1 MADMKDT
8 RADQE
13 KRLGPALFW
22 QNELDQADQFERD
35 WRERGMR
42 VVERYRDE
50 RGGSGVI
57 GPLSNRFNILW
68 ANTETLKGALFAR
81 MAQPDVRR
89 RFADPNPAGRQ
100 VAIVLERALSYGLD
114 VYDSARP
121 LAAALEDYL
130 LPGRGVIW
138 VVYEPIIIKEKI
150 KIEVDGED
158 IAIAE
163 EEEVERLGD
172 QRCRFE
178 YVHWQDYR
186 ESPGRRSEDATW
198 RARRHLFTR
207 DDLVGR
213 GFKDAYE
220 IPLNWMPDASERMA
234 DAQAEEIYN
243 RAEVWEIWCKVTRK
257 RLFIATGYKD
267 VLAEDEDPY
276 DLQGFFPTPTPLIA
290 VRTNNTSIPVPEFT
304 LYQDQAEELD
314 RVTSRITHLIEG
326 LKRRGV
332 YDASVPELAHL
343 AVAGDND
350 FVPSE
355 NFASLAQKG
364 GLAGAFQTE
373 DISAVSVVLN
383 GLYTQRTQVLQII
396 YDVTGLSDILRG
408 GGTKASETATAQQLK
423 AQYGSMRLRRRQDE
437 IQKYIRDLFR
447 IKAELI
453 AENYEPEILQRIT
466 GMEVTDEMLEIMR
479 NDKLRDYQIDV
490 ETDST
495 VFADEEEVKRT
506 RIEFANVFGNY
517 LVKAIEATR
526 SAPEITPIAFEILK
540 FVAGAWKIGRNFED
554 VIEQTEATVMQQLQ
568 AMQQQ
573 PPQPSPEQ
581 RIQEQKIMAELER
594 EKLKQEGKLADITS
608 RERSK
613 AAEIQEDG
621 RASDQRVRSK
631 EDLAMLDAELRMA
644 ESNQ

>member
-8 RADQE
+8 QQDQE
-13 KRLGPALFW
+13 KLLGPALYW
-22 QNELDQADQFERD
+22 QNELEKADQFERD

-50 RGGSGVI
+50 REGRALI
-57 GPLSNRFNILW
+57 GPSNTRFNILW
-68 ANTETLKGALFAR
+68 ANTETLKGALLAR
-81 MAQPDVRR
+81 MAEPDVRR
-89 RFADPNPAGRQ
+89 RFPDPNPAARE
-100 VAIVLERALSYGLD
+100 VAILLERALSYGLD
-114 VYDSARP
+114 VYDGITP
-121 LAAALEDYL
+121 MKAALEDYL
-130 LPGRGVIW
+130 LPGRGVVW
-138 VVYEPIIIKEKI
+138 VVYEPVIIKEKI

-158 IAIAE
+158 VALDEVE
-163 EEEVERLGD
+163 EIERLGD

-186 ESPGRRSEDATW
+186 ESPSRRPEDVTW

-207 DDLVGR
+207 DDLIGR
-213 GFKDAYE
+213 GFKDAHE
-220 IPLNWMPDASERMA
+220 IPLNWMPDTNEDNA
-234 DAQAEEIYN
+234 DYEEIYN

-267 VLAEDEDPY
+267 VLAEDDDPY
-276 DLQGFFPTPTPLIA
+276 ELEDFFPTPTPLIA

-304 LYQDQAEELD
+304 LYQDQADELD
-314 RVTSRITHLIEG
+314 RVTNRITYLIEG

-332 YDASVPELAHL
+332 YDASVPELAQL
-343 AVAGDND
+343 AMAGDND
-350 FVPSE
+350 FVPSD

-373 DISAVSVVLN
+373 DISQVSAVLN
-383 GLYTQRTQVLQII
+383 GLYTQRMQVLQVI
-396 YDVTGLSDILRG
+396 YEVTGISDIIRG

-437 IQKYIRDLFR
+437 IEKYIRELYR

-453 AENYEPEILQRIT
+453 AENYEPEILQRVT

-479 NDKLRDYQIDV
+479 NDKLRNYQIDV

-495 VFADEEEVKRT
+495 VFADEEETKRT
-506 RIEFANVFGNY
+506 RMEFASVFGDY
-517 LVKAIEATR
+517 LIKAIEATR
-526 SAPEITPIAFEILK
+526 AAPEITPIAFEILK

-554 VIEQTEATVMQQLQ
+554 VINETEATVMQQLQ

-573 PPQPSPEQ
+573 PPQPSPEEA
-581 RIQEQKIMAELER
+581 IQQQKIMAELER
-594 EKLKQEGKLADITS
+594 EKLKQEGKLADISS

-613 AAEIQEDG
+613 AAEIQEES
-621 RASDQRVRSK
+621 RASDERIRSK
-631 EDLAMLDAELRMA
+631 EDLAMLEAEMRMA
-644 ESNQ
+644 ERDQ

>member
-8 RADQE
+8 QQDQE
-13 KRLGPALFW
+13 KLLGPALYW
-22 QNELDQADQFERD
+22 QNELEKADQFERD

-50 RGGSGVI
+50 REGRALI
-57 GPLSNRFNILW
+57 GPSNTRFNILW
-68 ANTETLKGALFAR
+68 ANTETLKGALLAR
-81 MAQPDVRR
+81 MAEPDVRR
-89 RFADPNPAGRQ
+89 RFPDPNPAARE
-100 VAIVLERALSYGLD
+100 VAILLERALSYGLD
-114 VYDSARP
+114 VYDGITP
-121 LAAALEDYL
+121 MKAALEDYL
-130 LPGRGVIW
+130 LPGRGVVW
-138 VVYEPIIIKEKI
+138 VVYEPVIIKEKI

-158 IAIAE
+158 VALDEVE
-163 EEEVERLGD
+163 EIERLGD

-186 ESPGRRSEDATW
+186 ESPSRRPEDVTW

-207 DDLVGR
+207 DDLIGR
-213 GFKDAYE
+213 GFKDAHE
-220 IPLNWMPDASERMA
+220 IPLNWMPDTNEDNA
-234 DAQAEEIYN
+234 DYEEIYN

-267 VLAEDEDPY
+267 VLAEDDDPY
-276 DLQGFFPTPTPLIA
+276 ELEDFFPTPTPLIA

-304 LYQDQAEELD
+304 LYQDQADELD
-314 RVTSRITHLIEG
+314 RVTNRITYLIEG

-332 YDASVPELAHL
+332 YDASVPELAQL
-343 AVAGDND
+343 AMAGDND
-350 FVPSE
+350 FVPSD

-373 DISAVSVVLN
+373 DISQVSAVLN
-383 GLYTQRTQVLQII
+383 GLYTQRMQVLQVI
-396 YDVTGLSDILRG
+396 YEVTGISDIIRG

-437 IQKYIRDLFR
+437 IEKYIRELYR

-453 AENYEPEILQRIT
+453 AENYEPEILQRVT

-479 NDKLRDYQIDV
+479 NDKLRNYQIDV

-495 VFADEEEVKRT
+495 VFADEEETKRT
-506 RIEFANVFGNY
+506 RMEFASVFGDY
-517 LVKAIEATR
+517 LMKAIAATR
-526 SAPEITPIAFEILK
+526 VAPEITPIAFEILK

-554 VIEQTEATVMQQLQ
+554 VINETEATVMQQLQ

-573 PPQPSPEQ
+573 PPQPSPEEA
-581 RIQEQKIMAELER
+581 IQQQKIMAELER
-594 EKLKQEGKLADITS
+594 EKLKQEGKLADISS

-613 AAEIQEDG
+613 AAEIQEES
-621 RASDQRVRSK
+621 RASDERIRSK
-631 EDLAMLDAELRMA
+631 EDLAMLEAEMRMA
-644 ESNQ
+644 ERDQ

>member
-8 RADQE
+8 QQDQE
-13 KRLGPALFW
+13 KLLGPALYW
-22 QNELDQADQFERD
+22 QNELEKADQFERD

-50 RGGSGVI
+50 REGRALI
-57 GPLSNRFNILW
+57 GPSNTRFNILW
-68 ANTETLKGALFAR
+68 ANTETLKGALLAR
-81 MAQPDVRR
+81 MAEPDVRR
-89 RFADPNPAGRQ
+89 RFPDPNPAARE
-100 VAIVLERALSYGLD
+100 VAILLERALSYGLD
-114 VYDSARP
+114 VYDGITP
-121 LAAALEDYL
+121 MKAALEDYL
-130 LPGRGVIW
+130 LPGRGVVW
-138 VVYEPIIIKEKI
+138 VVYEPVIIKEKI

-158 IAIAE
+158 VALDEVE
-163 EEEVERLGD
+163 EIERLGD

-186 ESPGRRSEDATW
+186 ESPSRRPEDVTW

-207 DDLVGR
+207 DDLIGR
-213 GFKDAYE
+213 GFKDAHE
-220 IPLNWMPDASERMA
+220 IPLNWMPDTNEDNA
-234 DAQAEEIYN
+234 DYEEIYN

-267 VLAEDEDPY
+267 VLAEDDDPY
-276 DLQGFFPTPTPLIA
+276 ELEDFFPTPTPLIA

-304 LYQDQAEELD
+304 LYQDQADELD
-314 RVTSRITHLIEG
+314 RVTNRITYLIEG

-332 YDASVPELAHL
+332 YDASVPELAQL
-343 AVAGDND
+343 AMAGDND
-350 FVPSE
+350 FVPSD

-373 DISAVSVVLN
+373 DISVVSAVLS
-383 GLYTQRTQVLQII
+383 GLYTQRMQVLQVI
-396 YDVTGLSDILRG
+396 YEVTGISDIIRG

-437 IQKYIRDLFR
+437 IEKYIRELYR

-453 AENYEPEILQRIT
+453 AENYEPEILQRVT

-479 NDKLRDYQIDV
+479 NDKLRNYQIDV

-495 VFADEEEVKRT
+495 VFADEEETKRT
-506 RIEFANVFGNY
+506 RMEFASVFGDY
-517 LVKAIEATR
+517 LIKAIEATR
-526 SAPEITPIAFEILK
+526 AAPEITPIAFEILK

-554 VIEQTEATVMQQLQ
+554 VINETEATVMQQLQ

-573 PPQPSPEQ
+573 PPQPSPEEA
-581 RIQEQKIMAELER
+581 IQQQKIMAELER
-594 EKLKQEGKLADITS
+594 EKLKQEGKLADISS

-613 AAEIQEDG
+613 AAEIQEES
-621 RASDQRVRSK
+621 RASDERIRSK
-631 EDLAMLDAELRMA
+631 EDLAMLEAEMRMA
-644 ESNQ
+644 ERDQ

>member
-22 QNELDQADQFERD
+22 QGELEKADQFERD

-50 RGGSGVI
+50 RSGSGVI

-68 ANTETLKGALFAR
+68 ANTETLKGALLAR
-81 MAQPDVRR
+81 MAEPDVRR

-100 VAIVLERALSYGLD
+100 VAILLERALSYGAD
-114 VYDSARP
+114 VYDASRP
-121 LAAALEDYL
+121 LMAALEDYL
-130 LPGRGVIW
+130 LPGRGVVW
-138 VVYEPIIIKEKI
+138 VVYEPIIVKETI
-150 KIEVDGED
+150 KIEVEGEG
-158 IAIAE
+158 IAIKE
-163 EEEVERLGD
+163 EEEIERLGD

-178 YVHWQDYR
+178 YIHWQDYR
-186 ESPGRRSEDATW
+186 ESPSRRSEDVTW

-213 GFKDAYE
+213 GFKDAYD
-220 IPLNWMPDASERMA
+220 IPLNWMPDSENNS
-234 DAQAEEIYN
+234 DEEIYN

-257 RLFIATGYKD
+257 RLFVATGHRD
-267 VLAEDEDPY
+267 VLAEDDDPY
-276 DLQGFFPTPTPLIA
+276 ELQGFFPTPTPLIA
-290 VRTNNTSIPVPEFT
+290 VRTNDTSVPVPEFT

-314 RVTSRITHLIEG
+314 RVTSRITYLIEG

-373 DISAVSVVLN
+373 DISAVSAVLN
-383 GLYTQRTQVLQII
+383 GLYAQRTQVLQII
-396 YDVTGLSDILRG
+396 YEVTGISDIIRG
-408 GGTKASETATAQQLK
+408 GGTKASESATAQQLK

-466 GMEVTDEMLEIMR
+466 GLEVTDEMLEILR
-479 NDKLRDYQIDV
+479 NDKLRNYQIDV

-526 SAPEITPIAFEILK
+526 AAPEITPIAFEILK

-581 RIQEQKIMAELER
+581 AIQEQKIMAELER

-613 AAEIQEDG
+613 AAEIQEDS

-631 EDLAMLDAELRMA
+631 EDLAMLEAELRMA
-644 ESNQ
+644 ERNR

>member
-8 RADQE
+8 QQDQE
-13 KRLGPALFW
+13 KLLGPALYW
-22 QNELDQADQFERD
+22 QNELEKADQFERD

-50 RGGSGVI
+50 REGRALI
-57 GPLSNRFNILW
+57 GPSNTRFNILW
-68 ANTETLKGALFAR
+68 ANTETLKGALLAR
-81 MAQPDVRR
+81 MAEPDVRR
-89 RFADPNPAGRQ
+89 RFPDPNPAARE
-100 VAIVLERALSYGLD
+100 VAILLERALSYGLD
-114 VYDSARP
+114 VYDGITP
-121 LAAALEDYL
+121 MKAALEDYL
-130 LPGRGVIW
+130 LPGRGVVW
-138 VVYEPIIIKEKI
+138 VVYEPVIIKEKI

-158 IAIAE
+158 VALDEVE
-163 EEEVERLGD
+163 EIERLGD

-186 ESPGRRSEDATW
+186 ESPSRRPEDVTW

-207 DDLVGR
+207 DDLIGR
-213 GFKDAYE
+213 GFKDAHE
-220 IPLNWMPDASERMA
+220 IPLNWMPDTNEDNA
-234 DAQAEEIYN
+234 DYEEIYN

-267 VLAEDEDPY
+267 VLAEDDDPY
-276 DLQGFFPTPTPLIA
+276 ELEDFFPTPTPLIA

-304 LYQDQAEELD
+304 LYQDQADELD
-314 RVTSRITHLIEG
+314 RVTNRITYLIEG

-332 YDASVPELAHL
+332 YDASVPELAQL
-343 AVAGDND
+343 AMAGDND
-350 FVPSE
+350 FVPSD

-373 DISAVSVVLN
+373 DISQVSAVLN
-383 GLYTQRTQVLQII
+383 GLYTQRMQVLQVI
-396 YDVTGLSDILRG
+396 YEVTGISDIIRG

-437 IQKYIRDLFR
+437 IEKYIRELYR

-453 AENYEPEILQRIT
+453 AENYEPEILQRVT

-479 NDKLRDYQIDV
+479 NDKLRNYQIDV

-495 VFADEEEVKRT
+495 VFADEEETKRT
-506 RIEFANVFGNY
+506 RMEFASVFGDY
-517 LVKAIEATR
+517 LIKAIEATR
-526 SAPEITPIAFEILK
+526 AAPEITPIAFEILK

-554 VIEQTEATVMQQLQ
+554 VINETEATVMQQLQ

-573 PPQPSPEQ
+573 PPQPSPEEA
-581 RIQEQKIMAELER
+581 IQQQKIMAELER
-594 EKLKQEGKLADITS
+594 EKLKQEGKLADISS

-613 AAEIQEDG
+613 AAEIQEES
-621 RASDQRVRSK
+621 RASDERIHSK
-631 EDLAMLDAELRMA
+631 EDLAMLEAEMRMA
-644 ESNQ
+644 ERDQ

>member
-8 RADQE
+8 QQDQE
-13 KRLGPALFW
+13 KLLGPALYW
-22 QNELDQADQFERD
+22 QNELEKADQFARD

-50 RGGSGVI
+50 REGRALI
-57 GPLSNRFNILW
+57 GPSNTRFNILW
-68 ANTETLKGALFAR
+68 ANTETLKGALLAR
-81 MAQPDVRR
+81 MAEPDVRR
-89 RFADPNPAGRQ
+89 RFPDPNPAARE
-100 VAIVLERALSYGLD
+100 VAILLERALSYGLD
-114 VYDSARP
+114 VYDGITP
-121 LAAALEDYL
+121 MKAALEDYL
-130 LPGRGVIW
+130 LPGRGVVW
-138 VVYEPIIIKEKI
+138 VVYEPVIIKEKI

-158 IAIAE
+158 VAFDEIE
-163 EEEVERLGD
+163 EIERLGD

-186 ESPGRRSEDATW
+186 ESPSRRPEDVTW

-207 DDLVGR
+207 DDLIGR
-213 GFKDAYE
+213 GFKDAHE
-220 IPLNWMPDASERMA
+220 IPLNWMPDTNEDNA
-234 DAQAEEIYN
+234 DYEEIYN

-267 VLAEDEDPY
+267 VLAEDDDPY
-276 DLQGFFPTPTPLIA
+276 ELEDFFPTPTPLIA

-304 LYQDQAEELD
+304 LYQDQADELD
-314 RVTSRITHLIEG
+314 RVTNRITYLIEG

-332 YDASVPELAHL
+332 YDASVPELAQL
-343 AVAGDND
+343 AMAGDND
-350 FVPSE
+350 FVPSD

-373 DISAVSVVLN
+373 DISQVSAVLN
-383 GLYTQRTQVLQII
+383 GLYTQRMQVLQVI
-396 YDVTGLSDILRG
+396 YEVTGISDIIRG

-437 IQKYIRDLFR
+437 IEKYIRELYR

-453 AENYEPEILQRIT
+453 AENYEPEILQRVT
-466 GMEVTDEMLEIMR
+466 GMEVTEEMLEIMR
-479 NDKLRDYQIDV
+479 NDKLRNYQIDV

-495 VFADEEEVKRT
+495 VFADEEETKRT
-506 RIEFANVFGNY
+506 RMEFASVFGDY
-517 LVKAIEATR
+517 LIKAIEATR
-526 SAPEITPIAFEILK
+526 VAPEITPIAFETLK

-554 VIEQTEATVMQQLQ
+554 VINETEATVMQQLQ

-573 PPQPSPEQ
+573 PPQPSPEEA
-581 RIQEQKIMAELER
+581 IQQQKIMAELER
-594 EKLKQEGKLADITS
+594 EKLKQEGKLADISS

-613 AAEIQEDG
+613 AAEIQEES
-621 RASDQRVRSK
+621 RASDNRIRSK
-631 EDLAMLDAELRMA
+631 EDLAILEAEMRMA
-644 ESNQ
+644 ERDQ

>member
-8 RADQE
+8 QQDQE
-13 KRLGPALFW
+13 KLLGPALYW
-22 QNELDQADQFERD
+22 QNELEKADQFERD

-50 RGGSGVI
+50 REGRALI
-57 GPLSNRFNILW
+57 GPSNTRFNILW
-68 ANTETLKGALFAR
+68 ANTETLKGALLAR
-81 MAQPDVRR
+81 MAEPDVRR
-89 RFADPNPAGRQ
+89 RFPDPNPAARE
-100 VAIVLERALSYGLD
+100 VAILLERALSYGLD
-114 VYDSARP
+114 VYDGITP
-121 LAAALEDYL
+121 MKAALEDYL
-130 LPGRGVIW
+130 LPGRGVVW
-138 VVYEPIIIKEKI
+138 VVYEPVIIKEKI

-158 IAIAE
+158 VAFDEIE
-163 EEEVERLGD
+163 EIERLGD

-186 ESPGRRSEDATW
+186 ESPSRRPEDVTW

-207 DDLVGR
+207 DDLIGR
-213 GFKDAYE
+213 GFKDAHE
-220 IPLNWMPDASERMA
+220 IPLNWMPDTNEDNA
-234 DAQAEEIYN
+234 DYEEIYN

-267 VLAEDEDPY
+267 VLAEDDDPY
-276 DLQGFFPTPTPLIA
+276 ELEDFFPTPTPLIA

-304 LYQDQAEELD
+304 LYQDQADELD
-314 RVTSRITHLIEG
+314 RVTNRITYLIEG

-332 YDASVPELAHL
+332 YDASVPELAQL
-343 AVAGDND
+343 AMAGDND
-350 FVPSE
+350 FVPSD

-373 DISAVSVVLN
+373 DISQVSAVLN
-383 GLYTQRTQVLQII
+383 GLYTQRMQVLQVI
-396 YDVTGLSDILRG
+396 YEVTGISDIIRG

-437 IQKYIRDLFR
+437 IEKYIRELYR

-453 AENYEPEILQRIT
+453 AENYEPEILQRVT

-479 NDKLRDYQIDV
+479 NDKLRNYQIDV

-495 VFADEEEVKRT
+495 VFADEEETKRT
-506 RIEFANVFGNY
+506 RMEFASVFGDY
-517 LVKAIEATR
+517 LIKAIEATR
-526 SAPEITPIAFEILK
+526 AAPEITPIAFEILK

-554 VIEQTEATVMQQLQ
+554 VINETEATVMQQLQ

-573 PPQPSPEQ
+573 PPQPSPEEA
-581 RIQEQKIMAELER
+581 IQQQKIMAELER
-594 EKLKQEGKLADITS
+594 EKLKQEGKLADISS

-613 AAEIQEDG
+613 AAEIQEES
-621 RASDQRVRSK
+621 RASDERIRSK
-631 EDLAMLDAELRMA
+631 EDLAMLEAEMRMA
-644 ESNQ
+644 ERDQ

>member
-8 RADQE
+8 QQDQE
-13 KRLGPALFW
+13 KLLGPALYW
-22 QNELDQADQFERD
+22 QNELEKADQFERD

-50 RGGSGVI
+50 REGRALI
-57 GPLSNRFNILW
+57 GPSNTRFNILW
-68 ANTETLKGALFAR
+68 ANTETLKGALLAR
-81 MAQPDVRR
+81 MAEPDVRR
-89 RFADPNPAGRQ
+89 RFPDPNPAARE
-100 VAIVLERALSYGLD
+100 VAILLERALSYGLD
-114 VYDSARP
+114 VYDGITP
-121 LAAALEDYL
+121 MKAALEDYL
-130 LPGRGVIW
+130 LPGRGVVW
-138 VVYEPIIIKEKI
+138 VVYEPVIIKEKI

-158 IAIAE
+158 VALDEVE
-163 EEEVERLGD
+163 EIERLGD

-186 ESPGRRSEDATW
+186 ESPSRRPEDVTW

-207 DDLVGR
+207 DDLIGR
-213 GFKDAYE
+213 GFKDAHE
-220 IPLNWMPDASERMA
+220 IPLNWMPDTNEDNA
-234 DAQAEEIYN
+234 DYEEIYN

-267 VLAEDEDPY
+267 VLAEDDDPY
-276 DLQGFFPTPTPLIA
+276 ELEDFFPTPTPLIA

-304 LYQDQAEELD
+304 LYQDQADELD
-314 RVTSRITHLIEG
+314 RVTNRITYLIEG

-332 YDASVPELAHL
+332 YAASVPELAQL
-343 AVAGDND
+343 AMAGDND
-350 FVPSE
+350 FVPSD

-373 DISAVSVVLN
+373 DISQVSAVLN
-383 GLYTQRTQVLQII
+383 GLYTQRMQVLQVI
-396 YDVTGLSDILRG
+396 YEVTGISDIIRG

-437 IQKYIRDLFR
+437 IEKYIRELYR

-453 AENYEPEILQRIT
+453 AENYEPEILQRVT

-479 NDKLRDYQIDV
+479 NDKLRNYQIDV

-495 VFADEEEVKRT
+495 VFADEEETKRT
-506 RIEFANVFGNY
+506 RMEFASVFGDY
-517 LVKAIEATR
+517 LIKAIEATR
-526 SAPEITPIAFEILK
+526 AAPEITPIAFEILK
-540 FVAGAWKIGRNFED
+540 FVAGAWKIGRIFED
-554 VIEQTEATVMQQLQ
+554 VINETEATVMQQLQ

-573 PPQPSPEQ
+573 PPQPSPEEA
-581 RIQEQKIMAELER
+581 IQQQKIMAELER
-594 EKLKQEGKLADITS
+594 EKLKQEGKLADISS

-613 AAEIQEDG
+613 AAEIQEES
-621 RASDQRVRSK
+621 RASDERIRSK
-631 EDLAMLDAELRMA
+631 EDLAMLEAEMRMA
-644 ESNQ
+644 ERDQ